1 MEFCQAEE
9 LLAGPVLVLA
19 PHMDDEALGCGG
31 TLAALP
37 DGGRVHLAFA
47 TDGAGS
53 PVPPAPWIG
62 RPDPR
67 LPGLRQE
74 EARGAAA
81 ALGIPAANVH
91 FFGLPD
97 GRLSVHPEALSRA
110 VDRLWDEV
118 RPRHVLAP
126 FRFDRHPD
134 HLALHRAAWRRWTAR
149 EDGAELLEYF
159 VYWRWRLLPRGD
171 VRAYLRPEALA
182 AVDVRPTA
190 AAKRSA
196 LECYVTQT
204 TRFYDWQARPNL
216 TAELLEE
223 TSARPETFL
232 RARRDLPGAAVFESW
247 GSWIRL
253 AHRLEPALKENKD
266 RCLAIWRAAR
276 R

>member
-9 LLAGPVLVLA
+9 LLTGRVLVLA

-37 DGGRVHLAFA
+37 DGGHVYLAFA

-67 LPGLRQE
+67 LPQLRQA
-74 EARGAAA
+74 EARRAAA
-81 ALGIPAANVH
+81 KLGIPEANVR
-91 FFGLPD
+91 FLGLPD
-97 GRLSVHPEALSRA
+97 GRLADHPEALKRE
-110 VDRLWDEV
+110 VETLWDEV

-134 HLALHRAAWRRWTAR
+134 HLAIHRVAWRCWTAR

-159 VYWRWRLLPRGD
+159 VYWRSRLLPRGD
-171 VRAYLRPEALA
+171 VRAYLRPEALT

-204 TRFYDWQARPNL
+204 TRFFDWQARPNL
-216 TAELLEE
+216 TPELLEE
-223 TSARPETFL
+223 TSVQPETFL
-232 RARRDLPGAAVFESW
+232 RARRDLPDTAVFRGW
-247 GSWIRL
+247 GTWIRV
-253 AHRLEPALKENKD
+253 AHRLEPTLKEGKD
-266 RCLAIWRAAR
+266 RCLAIWRAAFG
-276 R
+276 